1 MMLSLPVNLAHQLTK
16 VAITTKILHGFHRFY
31 YHLMNARPKML
42 LVTNINSVYLI
53 DRNIICST
61 SDLALLI
68 ALQNSAP
75 NCGK

>member
-1 MMLSLPVNLAHQLTK
+1 GLINDKCIVLHDALTPDQF
-16 VAITTKILHGFHRFY
+16 GSPPFRRFY